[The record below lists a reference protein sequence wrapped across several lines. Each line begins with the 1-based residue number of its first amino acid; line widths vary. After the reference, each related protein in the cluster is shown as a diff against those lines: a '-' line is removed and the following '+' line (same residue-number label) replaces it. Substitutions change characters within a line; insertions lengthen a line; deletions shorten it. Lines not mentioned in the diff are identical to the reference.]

1 MEYEVR
7 GFDVLPQAGMLWC
20 TDLCYGYGVQ
30 TYVMVMVYRHDIHIR
45 RKNRELIC
53 STIYDEEIDR
63 EKEMAPLSVADKE

>member
-1 MEYEVR
+1 MR
-7 GFDVLPQAGMLWC
+7 LGVLMCCHRQVC
-20 TDLCYGYGVQ
+20 YGVQ

-53 STIYDEEIDR
+53 SAIYDEEIDR